1 MSKITY
7 SNEVRMI
14 NPALAINDWSGVALE
29 SAMATNFKE
38 DELSICIKNEI
49 AFEDGFISKAKAFIQ
64 KLIAQ
69 IGSFISKKI
78 ESVNSYLA
86 SKRFKSIDQRMSS
99 FKLYMSQKFAQGKY
113 NTDRNVWTLLEND
126 EEYRRG
132 FEKALES
139 LNHYL
144 EEPWGSPQDF
154 YADTKYHFAVPSA
167 LAFMISKRSKAKV
180 VPNVKSTVKIIDLIK
195 TLVEQS
201 SRYRWDE
208 FMIEGSVDTGVIDE
222 LRSLVGSYDLKDGL
236 IDKCDDLSTRIR
248 SLFTDAGAS
257 LIDSGISI
265 YNTETNYEYA
275 KALTG
280 KTAGAV
286 NALRSCSKY
295 IQKVNKD
302 FKDEFGRD
310 DDDSTRNTL
319 NRMQSYISMIG
330 ALSGYLGSV
339 SRTIDQIDGYNS
351 AMMTVLKY
359 INPDY
364 VNQHIKDRG
373 LLGGGKSELDTQAY
387 SLLMN
392 DAGVIEMALEHFELH
407 SVKDEMRTI
416 SDNYVNAVAIESRI
430 HAYGVC
436 IKDAVALE
444 GMKPDCFKGQQL
456 TDLFDLRP
464 SNRNAEV
471 ALEVSSVLKT
481 ALLSA
486 LVTIVIKYMNNIVE
500 FIQTKL
506 SKERL
511 NRAIKTMAKF
521 RISITKK
528 VPSADKYKE
537 QNSNI
542 MDGLQKM
549 RGVDKTG
556 NSNPSGT
563 SHNSAVKA
571 RPMQTPV
578 DDRPNLKRD
587 LYKNTLI
594 PLFGVDDNAAAG
606 LASCVDA
613 QDFLRFLN
621 STNVKGPM
629 MFANRPIEKA
639 RKLVV
644 FANTTV
650 AQLHNISNGMNS
662 IKQQLDSFI
671 AGTRNSPYFVTE
683 ANGPMKT
690 FLGDESTNDV
700 STLSKNVKIELAIWR
715 RKNSLVGSELYRDP
729 KVIQDTFA
737 MLEGFKNEDAVR
749 ALNKFSNDIK
759 GVSTAAQAS
768 LDKFLKVESDP
779 ERKAEVEAAVKK
791 YVNELR
797 DLAEGIGAIVQTVS
811 LAVSYIES
819 LANAVNIFI
828 EG

>member
-1 MSKITY
+1 
-7 SNEVRMI
+7 MI
-14 NPALAINDWSGVALE
+14 NPALVMHDWTGVALE
-29 SAMATNFKE
+29 SAMSIHFKE
-38 DELSICIKNEI
+38 DELSLCVKNEI
-49 AFEDGFISKAKAFIQ
+49 AFEDGFISKARVFIQ

-69 IGSFISKKI
+69 IGAFINKKI
-78 ESVNSYLA
+78 ESFNSYLT

-99 FKLYMSQKFAQGKY
+99 FKLYMSQKFGTGKY
-113 NTDRNVWTLLEND
+113 NIDRNVWTLLEQD
-126 EEYRRG
+126 EAYRKG
-132 FEKALES
+132 FEQALES

-144 EEPWGSPQDF
+144 EEPWNSPSDF
-154 YADTKYHFAVPSA
+154 FSDCKHHFAVPSA
-167 LAFMISKRSKAKV
+167 LAFVISKRSKAKV
-180 VPNVKSTVKIIDLIK
+180 VPDVKSTVKIIDLIK
-195 TLVEQS
+195 VLVEQS

-208 FMIEGSVDTGVIDE
+208 FMISDQIDTSVIDE
-222 LRSLVGSYDLKDGL
+222 IRALIGSYDLKDSL
-236 IDKCDDLSTRIR
+236 VDKCDDLATRVR
-248 SLFTDAGAS
+248 SLFTEGGSS
-257 LIDSGISI
+257 LVDSGVSI

-280 KTAGAV
+280 KTTGAI

-295 IQKVNKD
+295 IQGVNKD
-302 FKDEFGRD
+302 FKEHFGQSDNSHDRD
-310 DDDSTRNTL
+310 TIERL
-319 NRMQSYISMIG
+319 QSYISMIG

-339 SRTIDQIDGYNS
+339 ARTIDQIDGYNS

-364 VNQHIKDRG
+364 INKHIKDRG
-373 LLGGGKSELDTQAY
+373 LLGGGTSELDTQAY
-387 SLLMN
+387 SLLLN
-392 DAGVIEMALEHFELH
+392 DADVIEMALEHFELH
-407 SVKDEMRTI
+407 DVKDEMRAI
-416 SDNYVNAVAIESRI
+416 SDNYVSATAIESRI
-430 HAYGVC
+430 QAYGVC
-436 IKDAVALE
+436 LKDAAALE
-444 GMKPDCFKGQQL
+444 SMKPNCFKGQQL

-471 ALEVSSVLKT
+471 ALEISSVLKT
-481 ALLSA
+481 ALFSTLVA
-486 LVTIVIKYMNNIVE
+486 LVIKYMNNIVE

-506 SKERL
+506 SKERI

-537 QNSNI
+537 QNGNI

-556 NSNPSGT
+556 SSNPSGT

-571 RPMQTPV
+571 RPMQAPV
-578 DDRPNLKRD
+578 DDKPNLKRD
-587 LYKNTLI
+587 LYKNTLV

-629 MFANRPIEKA
+629 MFANDPINKA
-639 RKLVV
+639 RKLVI

-650 AQLHNISNGMNS
+650 AQLHNISNGMSS

-671 AGTRNSPYFVTE
+671 AGTRNTPYFVTE
-683 ANGPMKT
+683 ANGPMKV
-690 FLGDESTNDV
+690 FLGDESTEDV
-700 STLSKNVKIELAIWR
+700 STLSRGVKDELAVWR
-715 RKNSLVGSELYRDP
+715 RKNTLVGSALFRDT

-737 MLEGFKNEDAVR
+737 MLEGFKNDEAIR
-749 ALNKFSNDIK
+749 SLNKFSNDIR
-759 GVSTAAQAS
+759 GVSSSAQTS
-768 LDKFLKVESDP
+768 LDKFLKVETDP
-779 ERKAEVEAAVKK
+779 ARKEEVERAVKK

-797 DLAEGIGAIVQTVS
+797 DLAEATGAIVQTIS
-811 LAVSYIES
+811 LAFSYIES
-819 LANAVNIFI
+819 LANATNIFI